1 MGKNRYTN
9 SRVYSNPYH
18 QPTSFSTGRHLFHST
33 LNKICFHQSSRIFF
47 FFFPAPNF
55 TGDIVLR
62 VINIKLNIHR
72 TRAAVVDPLVKK
84 KKERDTEINWK
95 KKKRKR
101 EREREEK
108 RPYTV
113 VNQSSASFAKRNRR
127 LSAARRSQTF
137 PTCDRT
143 IGLEL
148 PETKKSRT

>member
-84 KKERDTEINWK
+84 KKGARYRDKLEK
-95 KKKRKR
+95 KEKEER
-101 EREREEK
+101 ERERGK
-108 RPYTV
+108 KAIH
-113 VNQSSASFAKRNRR
+113 SSESV
-127 LSAARRSQTF
+127 
-137 PTCDRT
+137 
-143 IGLEL
+143 
-148 PETKKSRT
+148 